1 MHDSDLRLGSKDTVW
16 KSVEIVDDV
25 YVVLRFE
32 VVRGC
37 RFNVPVQILPPLRK
51 QRHDVE
57 ERRNSEQEN
66 QATAIHHCTKCLS
79 ETLRLLGHV
88 NNSYQGERNI
98 DLKQKYNT

>member
-32 VVRGC
+32 VV
-37 RFNVPVQILPPLRK
+37 K